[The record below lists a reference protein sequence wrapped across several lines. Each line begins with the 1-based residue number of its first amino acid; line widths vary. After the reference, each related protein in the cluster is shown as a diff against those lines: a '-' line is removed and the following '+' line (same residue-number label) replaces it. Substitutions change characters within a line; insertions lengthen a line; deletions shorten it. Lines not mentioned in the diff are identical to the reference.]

1 MLSNSDLQP
10 FSSKA
15 AKHDCSAKQEKGV
28 KIKGVI
34 LSLRLAAVR
43 VINASAPAAGSQQ
56 TANLILQRK
65 SHRNTKKKKKKHLLS
80 AAQTV
85 TDTLGLFLEFFEAGS
100 FGKGVLKGAGNK
112 AGGGF
117 NDH

>member
-1 MLSNSDLQP
+1 MLQLQ
-10 FSSKA
+10 
-15 AKHDCSAKQEKGV
+15 Q
-28 KIKGVI
+28 
-34 LSLRLAAVR
+34 LAA
-43 VINASAPAAGSQQ
+43 NKL
-56 TANLILQRK
+56 LIWYYK
-65 SHRNTKKKKKKHLLS
+65 EKVTGIPKKKNKKHLLS